1 MEPLGIQPVV
11 SADAKLVLPERR
23 RRPRLKTHSPAYASF
38 IGDSASVTLD
48 LSEIVDVSEDG
59 ISIQAVPPLAANRHV
74 NLCIDLSE
82 TNTFIHT
89 TGFVVWSDGS
99 GRAGIRLPNLPDA
112 SRQQLRE
119 WLFLNAL
126 AACAAQAAEAK
137 SAQKIGDV
145 LPSGEAAGAPAV
157 EIVGAPARDYT
168 ALLAALAAVQKEAE
182 SFGTNLDAA
191 LQLIAERAQAFTRA
205 SGAAIGLSPDSGMG
219 ASSSSPSAAPPDDGK
234 YMACRARAGSD
245 APPMGAQLQVG
256 SGFSG
261 ECVRTGRL
269 LRCDDSEIDPYV
281 DRESCHALGI
291 RSIVAAPI
299 RLGDKVIG
307 LLEVF
312 SSFPY
317 AFNENDS
324 EAMQRFAE
332 TVLGVLNRCL
342 VSAGGANPGQSL
354 PVGRPSKAAGLKYT
368 PGTMSVG
375 RSAQRLR
382 GIPVH
387 RAHLLLLLAV
397 AALISVVLGMLL
409 APWIDNKWSRSKER
423 QPSAQQNVTPPAKI
437 AAIKNVA
444 ETASIDDL
452 RKLAEQGDAA
462 AQFDLGAHY
471 ATGEDVNQDLGE
483 AIPWFVKSAEQ
494 GNVAAQSALGA
505 YYSVGRGVP
514 HDVTRAYFW
523 SILARASGDEVS
535 KYRVPILTAHMTRS
549 QIVAVQQEADNWIK
563 QHQLARNSSPV
574 H

>member
-1 MEPLGIQPVV
+1 MEPLGIQPVIG
-11 SADAKLVLPERR
+11 ADAKFVLPERR
-23 RRPRLKTHSPAYASF
+23 RRPRLKAHTPAYASF

-48 LSEIVDVSEDG
+48 LSEIVNISEDG
-59 ISIQAVPPLAANRHV
+59 ISIQAVPPLEPNRHV

-82 TNTFIHT
+82 TNTYIHT

-137 SAQKIGDV
+137 SAEEIGD
-145 LPSGEAAGAPAV
+145 LSASGEAASAPAV
-157 EIVGAPARDYT
+157 ARDYT
-168 ALLAALAAVQKEAE
+168 TLLAALAAVQKEAE

-191 LQLIAERAQAFTRA
+191 LQLIAERAQAFTRS
-205 SGAAIGLSPDSGMG
+205 SGAAIGLSLDTEMCG
-219 ASSSSPSAAPPDDGK
+219 SSPPSSASLDDGK

-245 APPMGAQLQVG
+245 APPLGARLQVG
-256 SGFSG
+256 CGFSG

-269 LRCDDSEIDPYV
+269 LRCEDSETDPYV
-281 DRESCHALGI
+281 DRESCRALGI

-312 SSFPY
+312 SPDPY
-317 AFNENDS
+317 AFNETDS

-332 TVLGVLNRCL
+332 TVLATLNRCR
-342 VSAGGANPGQSL
+342 VSATQANSGQRL
-354 PVGRPSKAAGLKYT
+354 PSGLFPTAPVLKGKPAT
-368 PGTMSVG
+368 VPLVQ
-375 RSAQRLR
+375 SAQRLR
-382 GIPVH
+382 GVPVH
-387 RAHLLLLLAV
+387 RAHLLVLLAV
-397 AALISVVLGMLL
+397 AALIALVLGFLL
-409 APWIDNKWSRSKER
+409 APWIDSKWNRANER
-423 QPSAQQNVTPPAKI
+423 QPLPGQNVAATPKI
-437 AAIKNVA
+437 ASMKTVA
-444 ETASIDDL
+444 EAASIDDL
-452 RKLAEQGDAA
+452 RNLAEQGDAA
-462 AQFDLGAHY
+462 AQFALGAHY
-471 ATGEDVNQDLGE
+471 ATGEDIKQDLGE

-523 SILARASGDEVS
+523 SVLARASGDEVS
-535 KYRVPILTAHMTRS
+535 KYRVPILTAHMTRN
-549 QIVAVQQEADNWIK
+549 QILAVQQEADNWLK
-563 QHQLARNSSPV
+563 QHQLARNSNPV